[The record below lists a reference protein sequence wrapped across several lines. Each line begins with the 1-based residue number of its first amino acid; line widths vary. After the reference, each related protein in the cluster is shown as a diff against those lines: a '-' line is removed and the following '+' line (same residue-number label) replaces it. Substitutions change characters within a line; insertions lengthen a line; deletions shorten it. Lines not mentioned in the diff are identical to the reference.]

1 MAAVEEEVAVEP
13 SSEPAPKEEMPEAPA
28 EPAPQPEPVAAP
40 AVVAAA
46 PITPAA
52 STEITEVIVDV
63 EPSPGAAKFFHTVGE
78 ASSTLSTLNSDE
90 VSDGMLELSKRCKND
105 MKSSFDTFKTHALD
119 VAVVATSTPPSAD
132 ERAWK
137 LALKQTE
144 WRKLAQLP
152 LAALYAIF
160 ALACLCAFA
169 VIYYPKQYGPQLYS
183 KAKEKLIEYQV
194 QEKAEIAGAFIQV
207 HANSAYS
214 AAANSQIAAKAA
226 EQAAKAA
233 EAATEAAKKAAENPA
248 VAAAAAKAAEAA
260 EIARQKVAE
269 KLVELKG
276 SEGGEKPMTSQ
287 EANGAS
293 V

>member
-1 MAAVEEEVAVEP
+1 MHLTSLTKLQSAFNSDHSMAAVEEEVAVEP

-46 PITPAA
+46 APITPAA

-63 EPSPGAAKFFHTVGE
+63 EPSPGAAKFFNTVGE

-144 WRKLAQLP
+144 WRKQR
-152 LAALYAIF
+152 
-160 ALACLCAFA
+160 
-169 VIYYPKQYGPQLYS
+169 V
-183 KAKEKLIEYQV
+183 
-194 QEKAEIAGAFIQV
+194 V
-207 HANSAYS
+207 HASAFHGGFREDEDADDHF
-214 AAANSQIAAKAA
+214 AAHIL
-226 EQAAKAA
+226 
-233 EAATEAAKKAAENPA
+233 PG
-248 VAAAAAKAAEAA
+248 
-260 EIARQKVAE
+260 RQPVR
-269 KLVELKG
+269 LR
-276 SEGGEKPMTSQ
+276 
-287 EANGAS
+287 
-293 V
+293 